1 MLIKYNFKKYNIHDL
16 KCFLYGQSNIS
27 FWTDQIVCSAG
38 TSYEVNVLQDH
49 QMLFLSLL
57 SILDA

>member
-27 FWTDQIVCSAG
+27 FRTDQNVCSAG
-38 TSYEVNVLQDH
+38 TSYEVNALQDH
-49 QMLFLSLL
+49 
-57 SILDA
+57 

>member
-1 MLIKYNFKKYNIHDL
+1 MLIKYNFKKYKIHDL

-27 FWTDQIVCSAG
+27 CWTDQTVSSAG
-38 TSYEVNVLQDH
+38 ISYEVNALQDH
-49 QMLFLSLL
+49 QMKFLSLL